1 MRIIQIMLW
10 ITMSLPGFGQTAPAK
25 NNGLPD
31 FRRLT
36 NPGFG
41 LERVQ
46 AFIQQYKNSRESYR
60 NKPVSQG
67 AYDSLSIREK
77 FTYAMIY
84 PERYLQNC
92 ARFTYFFQRGKLF
105 PRLSFGYNE
114 NTLSFRQIQF
124 LKMNR
129 DSVITFLD
137 EIIQQKKSWGINI
150 KQAIIEING
159 WEFIPAMMTYY
170 RQRPD
175 DTDVLTTFM
184 ALMAHD
190 VFSSFTQ
197 SEYYNHLYGD
207 PVGYHVTV
215 DADKTTEAFILN
227 TTMAYYTSR
236 TGKRSLKTLV
246 K

>member
-1 MRIIQIMLW
+1 MRILQVLFW
-10 ITMSLPGFGQTAPAK
+10 TAMSLTAPAQ
-25 NNGLPD
+25 NSGSPD
-31 FRRLT
+31 FRRPT
-36 NPGFG
+36 FPTEG

-46 AFIQQYKNSRESYR
+46 AFIQQYRNSRTSG

-67 AYDSLSIREK
+67 AYDSLSLREK
-77 FTYAMIY
+77 FTYAMIH

-92 ARFTYFFQRGKLF
+92 AMFIYFFQRGKLF

-114 NTLSFRQIQF
+114 NTFSFRQIQF

-129 DSVITFLD
+129 DSVMTFLN

-184 ALMAHD
+184 VLMVHD
-190 VFSSFTQ
+190 VFSSFVQ
-197 SEYYNHLYGD
+197 SGYYRQLYGAPD
-207 PVGYHVTV
+207 SYGVTI
-215 DADKTTEAFILN
+215 ALDKTTETFILN
-227 TTMAYYTSR
+227 TAMDYYKSR
-236 TGKRSLKTLV
+236 TEKRSLK
-246 K
+246 KMAK

>member
-1 MRIIQIMLW
+1 MRIFQVLLW
-10 ITMSLPGFGQTAPAK
+10 TVMSFMAAAQNSGV
-25 NNGLPD
+25 PD
-31 FRRLT
+31 FRRPT
-36 NPGFG
+36 GPDYGM
-41 LERVQ
+41 ERVQ
-46 AFIQQYKNSRESYR
+46 TFIRQYKNSRESFI
-60 NKPVSQG
+60 NKPVSEG
-67 AYDSLSIREK
+67 AYDSLSLREK

-92 ARFTYFFQRGKLF
+92 AGPRNFFLRGKLF

-114 NTLSFRQIQF
+114 NMLSFRQVQF

-129 DSVITFLD
+129 DSVITFINEL
-137 EIIQQKKSWGINI
+137 IQQKKSWGINI

-184 ALMAHD
+184 VLMAHD
-190 VFSSFTQ
+190 VFSSFVQ
-197 SEYYNHLYGD
+197 SEYYTRLYGD
-207 PVGYHVTV
+207 PAGYHVTV

-227 TTMAYYTSR
+227 TTMAYYKSR